1 VSKKSLAAEYGLTN
15 GGHYEP
21 RCKLRMFYL
30 VYEDE
35 DRKELKTDMDEF
47 NLKVQRIGVSN

>member
-1 VSKKSLAAEYGLTN
+1 MKSLAAEYGLTS

-21 RCKLRMFYL
+21 RRKLRMFFM
-30 VYEDE
+30 VYKAE
-35 DRKELKTDMDEF
+35 DRKELKTAMDEF

>member
-1 VSKKSLAAEYGLTN
+1 MKSLAAEYGLTN